1 MKILNLRYKIDR
13 QLHKD
18 NCGTIY
24 IARDM
29 LLQDKLV
36 TLRVFSSEYS
46 KTEFV
51 QNLISQFM
59 FLKSVRHP
67 NLAELYEF
75 DRLMTIDH
83 KSSGKIRYFYTS
95 EYLEDIENIDYRSLK
110 VEDAKDAFVELM
122 RTLSYLHFRG
132 IVYQYLNFTNTNL
145 YFENQRICVK
155 LVDLISVGLF
165 KDINTI
171 SDYRISL
178 FIPPEVIWSQHFD
191 YSSDIYALGY
201 MLYYLHYRHDYE
213 KHALNDIYDKEGH
226 SDNEIN
232 KLIRKMISNYVED
245 RNYDINHLLEDYC
258 HIHRMTVPFDDQQY
272 YNRVY
277 FGTKLIGREKDFEEV
292 YRSIIDKFDK
302 KNQFN
307 GAIVSG
313 EAGIGKSRFIRELGY
328 ILRMQGYDN
337 IAIEITAEHQQ
348 DFSLFSQI
356 LRIIFKR
363 GDVPQELIYKYGSE
377 LTKLVSEISQ
387 RFKINPGE
395 ILEGER
401 EQLKLSNR
409 IFNFLMEYSVHKPLL
424 LIIDNMDLANRY
436 DLIVLDYLLRN
447 QKDLQLY
454 IVSTVNKNTL
464 DDASNVSLWEDSKRV
479 QYFQLNKFNYD
490 DANQLIKHIL
500 GMNKKPINFTT
511 RVMREAEGNPRRIEE
526 IIQSL
531 YLNKKIYVQNHKN
544 WHISEIE
551 SLEELEFSRSP
562 DSAVTLNLEALTDI
576 QREVLNIACVF
587 SDAVEYDIIARML
600 GSSDLLTD
608 SLKALI
614 EINILSEKFGDF
626 GYTYNFNNRRVAE
639 GLLSQ
644 LSDEQRKQYHERIS
658 ALLEDDFRTKQYF
671 VTESLIYHLKLSDQI
686 DKAVKFCFLAAERM
700 KQINIYSQAI
710 SFYKRAIELRLQKG
724 QEEETAEILLK
735 IAEIHMMLGQ
745 QHEAELNYEQTSKIA
760 RNFKKMD
767 RYVDALNGLT
777 QISIVKAELSR
788 AYNYFNEAHRVAVEN
803 GYIEGEL
810 KSAHMQ
816 CKIFLATSDFESMRV
831 IAERYLQFSRE
842 IGNLKFEGL
851 FLNEMGIVYTYDEG
865 HIEEAINYLNLSS
878 KILTEIGEDI
888 ESTRALN
895 NLGVLYLDE
904 RADILGARANFE
916 KIIECF
922 ENFNIVNDKAIMI
935 NNIGESYFIENRY
948 TEALECFNTAYKLAE
963 ETNDDSISFTLLVN
977 ICRNYIDT
985 GDYDKAYLL
994 MKKLE
999 VDYQNDRN
1007 RGLDTVGY
1015 FLIHADFFMRTKN
1028 FELAEKWLYQ
1038 YQMADL
1044 KLPRS
1049 MEVLMEIVDF
1059 KLRFYKEN
1067 YLNSGK
1073 TVDINRLKALA
1084 VKIKSAYAMR
1094 MFREL
1099 ILEICTGLIHS
1110 RKFILVQELMAI
1122 ERSFIPNFDT
1132 QYLSTLRSI
1141 LEIAY
1146 ESNREKLYEQ
1156 VILNKKH
1163 ILVDEQTWVIH
1174 KALGDEYFVH
1184 NNFFN
1189 AISNYM
1195 MAIDI
1200 LHKLSHRIP
1209 NNYRDSYI
1217 MNDETKLDLKYRI
1230 NELKRRILG
1239 TKSSEKVYG
1248 FSDYEVGSAEEF
1260 FNLTD
1265 ITDLYKNHKFL
1276 KTVQQ
1281 IYFEKYETKFEHIN
1295 DLIRCFQSDELHNI
1309 KQMLL
1314 YFVQYCF
1321 ADRGYVIVVDENGN
1335 QVEVIKSAP
1344 YLPEPDVVTLMKNM
1358 ATDDEGIVISFI
1370 EQNTNSPLLGKDL
1383 KGVICIPITKV
1394 QGIEISSS
1402 EQERRRIDIQSSTK
1416 DRLGY
1421 VYLETDNI
1429 FNNFS
1434 RESYKHIKTL
1444 MNLLFVMMDNYNLKK
1459 ISSVDKLTGVYLRKY
1474 FEDLMNLEVG
1484 RAKSINSTFSL
1495 VMCDIDKFKSVNDT
1509 FGHRKGDEIL
1519 MRIGQ
1524 ALNNKLRSSDLIGR
1538 YGGEEFVILLPMTAA
1553 DEAVEVCEKVR
1564 LEIENQKMLGTEFPL
1579 TMSFGIATFPDHGAG
1594 EEELLEKADQA
1605 LYYSK
1610 NNGRNRTT
1618 LWDPNIGTEGVR
1630 FDKLAGILSGNI
1642 SKDTRNVQA
1651 MVNVLTAVRDLRE
1664 PSERALAFLNNVMDI
1679 TEATHGTILHFD
1691 DLNLVQHFSLEK
1703 GGQNWLEELSLDAV
1717 TLQDFAQKEQG
1728 EYFINWNDL
1737 EDVESESGIP
1747 KWKSVILL
1755 PQRLDN
1761 AHKAVLL
1768 LTVPISEKE
1777 FDFADFN
1784 FVSSMGGL
1792 LTTIL

>member
-18 NCGTIY
+18 NTGTVY

-29 LLQDKLV
+29 LMQDKLV
-36 TLRVFSSEYS
+36 TLRIFSSEYS

-51 QNLISQFM
+51 QTLISRFM

-67 NLAELYEF
+67 NLSELYEF
-75 DRLMTIDH
+75 DRVVTVDH
-83 KSSGKIRYFYTS
+83 KPSGKLRYFYTS
-95 EYLEDIENIDYRSLK
+95 EYLEVIETVDYQNLK

-122 RTLSYLHFRG
+122 RVLSYLHFRG
-132 IVYQYLNFTNTNL
+132 IVYQYLNFVNTSL
-145 YFENQRICVK
+145 FFENQRIRVK
-155 LVDLISVGLF
+155 LTDLISVGLF
-165 KDINTI
+165 KDTNTI

-201 MLYYLHYRHDYE
+201 MLYYLHYRYDYE
-213 KHALNDIYDKEGH
+213 KHALNDIYDKEGQ

-258 HIHRMTVPFDDQQY
+258 GIHRIPIPFDDQVY
-272 YNRVY
+272 YNRVH
-277 FGTKLIGREKDFEEV
+277 FGTKLIGREKDFEEI
-292 YRSIIDKFDK
+292 YKRILDKFEK
-302 KNQFN
+302 KNHYN
-307 GAIVSG
+307 GAIISG
-313 EAGIGKSRFIRELGY
+313 EPGIGKSRFVRELAY
-328 ILRMQGYDN
+328 ILRMQGYEN
-337 IAIEITAEHQQ
+337 ITIEVTQDYQQ
-348 DFSLFSQI
+348 DFSLFAQI
-356 LRIIFKR
+356 LRLIFKR
-363 GDVPQELIYKYGSE
+363 SDVPQELIYKYGSE

-387 RFKINPGE
+387 RYKINPAE

-409 IFNFLMEYSVHKPLL
+409 VFNFLMDYSAHQPVL
-424 LIIDNMDLANRY
+424 LIIDNMDIANRY

-447 QKDLQLY
+447 QKDIQLF
-454 IVSTVNKNTL
+454 IVATVGKNTL
-464 DDASNVSLWEDSKRV
+464 DESSNVSLWEDSKKV

-490 DANQLIKHIL
+490 DANQLIMHIL

-526 IIQSL
+526 IIQNL
-531 YLNKKIYVQNHKN
+531 YLNKKIYVQNHKL
-544 WHISEIE
+544 WHISDID
-551 SLEELEFSRSP
+551 SLEELDLSWVS
-562 DSAVTLNLEALTDI
+562 DSLVSINLEALTEL
-576 QREVLNIACVF
+576 QREILNIASVF
-587 SDAVEYDIIARML
+587 SDAVEYDILARML
-600 GSSDLLTD
+600 GTSDLLTE
-608 SLKALI
+608 SLKTLI
-614 EINILSEKFGDF
+614 EVNILSEKFGDF
-626 GYTYNFNNRRVAE
+626 GYTYNFNNRRMAE
-639 GLLSQ
+639 GILSQ
-644 LSDEQRKQYHERIS
+644 LSEAERSKYHERIS
-658 ALLEDDFRTKQYF
+658 VLLEEDFRTKQYF
-671 VTESLIYHLKLSDQI
+671 VTESLIYHLRLSDQI

-710 SFYKRAIELRLQKG
+710 SFYKRAIDLRLQKA
-724 QEEETAEILLK
+724 QEAETPEILLK
-735 IAEIHMMLGQ
+735 IAEIHMLLGQ
-745 QHEAELNYEQTSKIA
+745 QHEAELNFEQASKIA
-760 RNFKKMD
+760 RIYNINE

-777 QISIVKAELSR
+777 QIAIIKAELSR
-788 AYNYFNEAHRVAVEN
+788 AYNYYNEAHRVAVEN
-803 GYIEGEL
+803 GYVIGEL

-816 CKIFLATSDFESMRV
+816 CKIFLATSDFDSMRIV
-831 IAERYLQFSRE
+831 ADRYLRYARE

-851 FLNEMGIVYTYDEG
+851 FLNEMGIVYTYDE
-865 HIEEAINYLNLSS
+865 HHLDEAISYFNMSS
-878 KILTEIGEDI
+878 KILNEIGEDI
-888 ESTRALN
+888 EGTRALN
-895 NLGVLYLDE
+895 NLGVLYLE
-904 RADILGARANFE
+904 ECADITGARANFL

-922 ENFNIVNDKAIMI
+922 ENYNIINDKAIMI

-948 TEALECFNTAYKLAE
+948 AEALEAFNTAYKLAE

-985 GDYDKAYLL
+985 GDYDKAFLL

-1007 RGLDTVGY
+1007 RGLDTVYY

-1028 FELAEKWLYQ
+1028 FEMAEKWLHQ
-1038 YQMADL
+1038 YQLADL
-1044 KLPRS
+1044 KLPKGF
-1049 MEVLMEIVDF
+1049 EVLMEVMDF
-1059 KLRFYKEN
+1059 KLRYYKEN
-1067 YLNSGK
+1067 YLSSGK
-1073 TVDINRLKALA
+1073 TVDMVRLKDLSKR
-1084 VKIKSAYAMR
+1084 VKSAYAIR
-1094 MFREL
+1094 MLREL

-1110 RKFILVQELMAI
+1110 RKFILVQELMTI
-1122 ERSFIPNFDT
+1122 ERDFIKQFDT
-1132 QYLSTLRSI
+1132 EYLQVLRNT

-1146 ESNREKLYEQ
+1146 ESNRENLYEQ
-1156 VILNKKH
+1156 TLAAHKH
-1163 ILVDEQTWVIH
+1163 LLVDEQNWIIH

-1200 LHKLSHRIP
+1200 LHKLTQRIP
-1209 NNYRDSYI
+1209 NTYRDSYI
-1217 MNDETKLDLKYRI
+1217 MNDENKLDLKYRI
-1230 NELKRRILG
+1230 NELKRRIIG
-1239 TKSSEKVYG
+1239 NKTVDKFYG
-1248 FSDYEVGSAEEF
+1248 FNDYEVGSAEEF

-1265 ITDLYKNHKFL
+1265 ITDLYKNPKFL
-1276 KTVQQ
+1276 RTVQQ
-1281 IYFEKYETKFEHIN
+1281 IYFEKYDTRFEHIN
-1295 DLIRCFQSDELHNI
+1295 DLIRCLQSDELYNI

-1321 ADRGYVIVVDENGN
+1321 ADRGYVIVIDENGN
-1335 QVEVIKSAP
+1335 QVELIKSSQN
-1344 YLPEPDVVTLMKNM
+1344 LPEPDVATLIKNM
-1358 ATDDEGIVISFI
+1358 AADDEGVVISFI
-1370 EQNTNSPLLGKDL
+1370 EQNTNSPMLAKSL
-1383 KGVICIPITKV
+1383 KGIICIPITKIHGV
-1394 QGIEISSS
+1394 EPTPQEL
-1402 EQERRRIDIQSSTK
+1402 ERRRLNVHTHTK

-1444 MNLLFVMMDNYNLKK
+1444 MNLLYVMMDNYNLKK
-1459 ISSVDKLTGVYLRKY
+1459 ISSIDKLTGVFLRKY
-1474 FEDLMNLEVG
+1474 FEDLMNLEIG
-1484 RAKSINSTFSL
+1484 RAKSLNTNFSL

-1519 MRIGQ
+1519 RRIGQ
-1524 ALNNKLRSSDLIGR
+1524 TLSQRLRTSDLVGR
-1538 YGGEEFVILLPMTAA
+1538 YGGEEFIILLPMTAA
-1553 DEAVEVCEKVR
+1553 EEAFEVCEKVR
-1564 LEIENQKMLGTEFPL
+1564 REIEAQKMLGLEFPL
-1579 TMSFGIATFPDHGAG
+1579 TMSFGIASFPDNGSG

-1664 PSERALAFLNNVMDI
+1664 PEARALMFLNNVMDI
-1679 TEATHGTILHFD
+1679 TEATQGTILHFD
-1691 DLNLVQHFSLEK
+1691 QQELVKFFARDK
-1703 GGQNWLEELSLDAV
+1703 GGQNWITQLSYDAV
-1717 TLQDFAQKEQG
+1717 TLQAFAQKEHG

-1737 EDVESESGIP
+1737 DDVDSDSGIP

-1761 AHKAVLL
+1761 GQKAVLL
-1768 LTVPISEKE
+1768 LTVPIAEKE